1 MFLMMK
7 ERIKFRNQ
15 VEEYIQSLDEHS
27 FAFNKDEYWMIFS
40 FYEYLEYYSFEN
52 RLWNTCI
59 ALPLAR
65 GLHDG
70 TYRKS
75 SITKNGN
82 VYRLPY
88 VTHCLLVCRML
99 ADLKLPVTKEEEDII
114 LASAL
119 CHDMIEDLPF
129 DNDGR
134 ELYEEYHLDK
144 RIYDIVKLV
153 SKRKDFTT
161 QEEIEHFKKIQENK
175 YALLVKLSDRSN
187 NVEDLYNMSSEKIDE
202 YVLETNRFILPMCEY
217 GLQHYEELVMPLKI
231 LKDKIILLTTTAK
244 TMVDHYEKQERHLRN
259 QLKALRIENKRLFKE
274 LEELW
279 ER

>member
-1 MFLMMK
+1 MK
-7 ERIKFRNQ
+7 ERIEFRRK
-15 VEEYIQSLDEHS
+15 VENYIKTLDEKS
-27 FAFNKDEYWMIFS
+27 FAFHKGEYWMIFPI
-40 FYEYLEYYSFEN
+40 YEFLEYYSFEN

-75 SITKNGN
+75 SITKNGS

-99 ADLKLPVTKEEEDII
+99 ADLRLPVTKEEEDII

-129 DNDGR
+129 EHNGM
-134 ELYEEYHLDK
+134 ELVDKYHLDP
-144 RIYDIVKLV
+144 RVYEVVKLV
-153 SKRKDFTT
+153 SKQKDFTEAQT
-161 QEEIEHFKKIQENK
+161 IEHFRHIQENK

-187 NVEDLYNMSSEKIDE
+187 NVEDLYNMTVEKVHE
-202 YVLETNRFILPMCEY
+202 YVMETNRYILPMCEY
-217 GLQHYEELVMPLKI
+217 GFQHYPELHTALGI
-231 LKDKIILLTTTAK
+231 LKDKITSLTLTAQIMI
-244 TMVDHYEKQERHLRN
+244 THYERRELELRT
-259 QLKALRIENKRLFKE
+259 QLKELRIENEKLFKE
-274 LEELW
+274 LNRLW